1 MRVCVRAGAG
11 QELGAAADAVMGFLE
26 AARRSLAAAYPP
38 HPAAP
43 HHPAALPAV
52 VDGLSACIAL
62 LSGASRP
69 RHAAAAAAPP
79 AVRRGTAGC
88 VRRGGSRAYSCCF
101 TDGGGGA
108 APARGGAETVVE
120 LARGG

>member
-1 MRVCVRAGAG
+1 VRVCVRAGAG

-52 VDGLSACIAL
+52 VDGLSARLAL
-62 LSGASRP
+62 LSGAPPP
-69 RHAAAAAAPP
+69 RRAPGCAARRGRMRAAARL
-79 AVRRGTAGC
+79 RR
-88 VRRGGSRAYSCCF
+88 
-101 TDGGGGA
+101 
-108 APARGGAETVVE
+108 E
-120 LARGG
+120 